1 MLPPHWAGLRVRSRT
16 IAATAVVLGFAIL
29 AMLRHAGAH
38 EGHDHGPAAA
48 SLLVTIN
55 PRAAATGDEFEA
67 VAILKDGELVIFA
80 DRFADNGP
88 VTNASVTVTVGAQEL
103 KAKPEPDGSYRVA
116 WPATAKSGRHD
127 LVIGIQ
133 DGATAD
139 LLITTLEIPAT
150 TSALTAGTA
159 PSVLGRVMGW
169 FSGSPL
175 ISALGAL
182 VIMLLAAALVLRRKL
197 EARGE
202 TKEEAEVAKTN
213 PGADKTPKN
222 LVLLAAI
229 LAGGIVL
236 ADRPAIAHEGE
247 DHGSD
252 AAKGLAVT
260 GDAPR
265 RLADGSVFLPKPTQ
279 RLLDVR
285 TVLVKEA
292 PHRPSQTLV
301 GRVIANPNRSGLV
314 QSSTGGRITP
324 PSTGLPRLGQAVKAG
339 DVLAYV
345 TPAFQAIDSA
355 NVGQTAGDLD
365 QQIQLARTRLERAQR
380 LLAVNAGTRVQAE
393 EAELTLRGL
402 ERRRAALN
410 TSRIKAEPLV
420 APVDGVISSTR
431 AVPGQVVAP
440 QDVLFEIIDGRSLWV
455 EALVF
460 DAASSQK
467 FEQPTA
473 STQDGAS
480 FPLTFVGRSRSL
492 RQQSAIL
499 HFEITTPPDQL
510 DVGTPVTVHAQ
521 AGEPI
526 TAIVLPKAAVVRS
539 ANGEDVVWRHTE
551 PERFVPTPVKV
562 APFDGARVLVQ
573 AGLSSGQRIVVQSA
587 ELISQVR

>member
-1 MLPPHWAGLRVRSRT
+1 MLLFHWAGLRVRSPIT
-16 IAATAVVLGFAIL
+16 AAMAVVLGFSIL
-29 AMLRHAGAH
+29 AMPRHADAH

-48 SLLVTIN
+48 SLPVTTN

-67 VAILKDGELVIFA
+67 VAFLKGGEFVIFA
-80 DRFADNGP
+80 DRFADNSP
-88 VTNASVTVTVGAQEL
+88 VTGATVTVRVGAQEL
-103 KAKPEPDGSYRVA
+103 GAKPQPDGSYRVA
-116 WPATAKSGRHD
+116 WPAIAKSGRHD

-139 LLITTLEIPAT
+139 LLITTLGIPAT
-150 TSALTAGTA
+150 ASALTAGTT
-159 PSVLGRVMGW
+159 PSLLERLKGW

-202 TKEEAEVAKTN
+202 TKEEAEAATTN

-222 LVLLAAI
+222 LLLLAAI
-229 LAGGIVL
+229 LAGGMVL

-247 DHGSD
+247 DHGGD
-252 AAKGLAVT
+252 AGKGLAVT

-285 TVLVKEA
+285 TELVKEA

-355 NVGQTAGDLD
+355 NVGQTAGNLD
-365 QQIQLARTRLERAQR
+365 QQIQLARTSLERAQR
-380 LLAVNAGTRVQAE
+380 LLAANAGTRVQAE

-410 TSRIKAEPLV
+410 TSQIKAEPLV
-420 APVDGVISSTR
+420 APVDGVISSTH

-460 DAASSQK
+460 
-467 FEQPTA
+467 
-473 STQDGAS
+473 
-480 FPLTFVGRSRSL
+480 
-492 RQQSAIL
+492 
-499 HFEITTPPDQL
+499 
-510 DVGTPVTVHAQ
+510 
-521 AGEPI
+521 
-526 TAIVLPKAAVVRS
+526 
-539 ANGEDVVWRHTE
+539 
-551 PERFVPTPVKV
+551 
-562 APFDGARVLVQ
+562 
-573 AGLSSGQRIVVQSA
+573 
-587 ELISQVR
+587 